1 MTVYLDTS
9 VVLRILTGQSGAWDG
24 WAQWESAYSSDLL
37 GLEARRTLDR
47 MRLEGALDDEAVAG
61 AQEGLALIE
70 ASIGRIPLSRLLLA
84 RAALPMAVV
93 VKTLD
98 AIHLASA
105 LRLAELRRKPV
116 LFVTHDAKQALAART
131 LGLSC
136 AGT

>member
-1 MTVYLDTS
+1 MKEARVSELKAH
-9 VVLRILTGQSGAWDG
+9 L
-24 WAQWESAYSSDLL
+24 SAYLS
-37 GLEARRTLDR
+37 AVRR
-47 MRLEGALDDEAVAG
+47 G
-61 AQEGLALIE
+61 E

-84 RAALPMAVV
+84 RAALPMAVA

-105 LRLAELRRKPV
+105 LRLAEVRRRPV

-136 AGT
+136 AGI

>member
-9 VVLRILTGQSGAWDG
+9 VVLRVLTGQPGAWDG

-37 GLEARRTLDR
+37 GLEARRTIDR
-47 MRLEGALDDEAVAG
+47 MRVERALDSEAVAL
-61 AQEGLALIE
+61 AQEALAVIE
-70 ASIGRIPLSRLLLA
+70 SSIGRIPLSRLLLT
-84 RAALPMAVV
+84 RAALPMAVA

-105 LRLAELRRKPV
+105 LRLAEVRRKPV

-131 LGLSC
+131 LGFSC
-136 AGT
+136 AGI